1 LSKLGDRLNDVGRS
15 RPEGLRFLLSAHASH
30 EELFLVGR
38 LVEALLGVAGG
49 ASAAGKPAPV
59 TVSWR
64 VSPKQQPPRTTF
76 KISDTDAPNVR
87 GAERLGFV
95 PTDAGTAQPLEPDV
109 TALRNAVESGQVSAL
124 YVLDPGPD
132 GSLGD
137 VSWILEARAKGRLPL
152 LVVQGVLMTDLAR
165 AADIV
170 LPGAT
175 WVEKEASY
183 TNDQGRL
190 QGTGRAIP
198 TPGEAMEDWQILVKV
213 SETLGVALPFDSS
226 AAVRAAIAGAGIE
239 GLEGAASIAFGRPLG
254 ARHWLEGSNPSERW
268 KWDVLFQD
276 LPPVKGAVD
285 PVALPLPPGA
295 IQLKEVK
302 VGE

>member
-1 LSKLGDRLNDVGRS
+1 VGDRLNDVGRA
-15 RPEGLRFLLSAHASH
+15 RPDGVRFLVSAHASN

-38 LVEALLGVAGG
+38 LVEELFG
-49 ASAAGKPAPV
+49 AAAGSSTVGQPHPI

-64 VSPKQQPPRTTF
+64 MSVKKQPPRTTF
-76 KISDTDAPNVR
+76 TIADIDAPNVR
-87 GAERLGFV
+87 GAGLLGLV
-95 PTDAGTAQPLEPDV
+95 PGFTGEPAAPDV
-109 TALRNAVESGQVSAL
+109 TALRTAVEAGQVAAL
-124 YVLDPGPD
+124 YVLDPGPE

-137 VSWILEARAKGRLPL
+137 VTWLLDARARGRLPL
-152 LVVQGVLMTDLAR
+152 LVVQGVLMTPLAR

-183 TNDQGRL
+183 TNDQGLL

-198 TPGEAMEDWQILVKV
+198 LPGEAMEDWQILVRLSV
-213 SETLGVALPFDSS
+213 VLGVALPHDSS
-226 AAVRAAIAGAGIE
+226 ASVREAMSARGVKGF
-239 GLEGAASIAFGRPLG
+239 EGAASLVFGRPVG
-254 ARHWLEGSNPSERW
+254 ARHWLQGSNPSERW

-276 LPPVKGAVD
+276 LPPVKGTVD

-295 IQLKEVK
+295 IPLKEVK
-302 VGE
+302 AAER